1 MNSKVYYKIRIL
13 CAVLF
18 LCAVGIGA
26 APKFSY
32 SYLDETVKEFE
43 SKNSTSSVVLME
55 IESGKVEYIY
65 RPEIAVS
72 KKLPPGSLVKTF
84 SALTLLKYK
93 DNLGFSPEKKVL
105 CKGRFYPKE
114 NLAPIKSDLNTFHL
128 PQDENGK
135 EYLRCS
141 LAKGHGEMDLRSALV
156 QSCNVYFLTN
166 ASSDPDL
173 FYSKLYEDW
182 SLGKSTR
189 SRLDSYIEPSD
200 TNFTSISPLRKVAA
214 SIGEG
219 GLLLSPLKISQ
230 LYASIWKEGPRLSP
244 YWGPDRKPIRS
255 EDNPYTGKDLRWIV
269 SALSEVPRSGT
280 LKDLN
285 ISENGN
291 VEILGAKTGTGTKFM
306 HKYETHGWTVLS
318 FRKDQKLYVLTV
330 FVDNGSGGNQ
340 AKSLASILLDKIDPK
355 SKNSAI
361 KSGK

>member
-1 MNSKVYYKIRIL
+1 MNSKIYYKIGIL
-13 CAVLF
+13 SAAIL
-18 LCAVGIGA
+18 LCTAEVQA

-32 SYLDETVKEFE
+32 SYLDEAVKEFE
-43 SKNSTSSVVLME
+43 SKNSLSSVVLME
-55 IESGKVEYIY
+55 MGSGKVEYIY
-65 RPEIAVS
+65 RPEMAVS

-93 DNLGFSPEKKVL
+93 DKFGFSPEKKVL
-105 CKGRFYPKE
+105 CKGRFYPSE
-114 NLAPIKSDLNTFHL
+114 NLTPTKSDLNTLHL
-128 PQDENGK
+128 PQDEKGK

-156 QSCNVYFLTN
+156 QSCNVYFLTS

-182 SLGKSTR
+182 SLGKSTK

-200 TNFTSISPLRKVAA
+200 SNFTSISLLRKVVA

-230 LYASIWKEGPRLSP
+230 LYSSIWKEGPRLSP
-244 YWGPDRKPIRS
+244 YWGASQEPIRS
-255 EDNPYTGKDLRWIV
+255 EENPYSGKDLRWISSV
-269 SALSEVPRSGT
+269 LSEVPKTGT
-280 LKDLN
+280 LKDLH
-285 ISENGN
+285 ISEKGN
-291 VEILGAKTGTGTKFM
+291 LEILGGKTGTGTKFM

-318 FRKDQKLYVLTV
+318 FRKDQKSYVLTV
-330 FVDNGSGGNQ
+330 FVENGSGGNQ
-340 AKSLASILLDKIDPK
+340 AKSLAAVLLDKIDSK
-355 SKNSAI
+355 SKDSAI

>member
-1 MNSKVYYKIRIL
+1 MNSKVYYKIEIL
-13 CAVLF
+13 ALVIF
-18 LCAVGIGA
+18 LYAAGASA

-32 SYLDETVKEFE
+32 SYLDEAVKEFE

-55 IESGKVEYIY
+55 IDSGKVDYIY

-72 KKLPPGSLVKTF
+72 KKLPPGSLVKVF

-93 DNLGFSPEKKVL
+93 DRLAFSPEKKVT

-114 NLAPIKSDLNTFHL
+114 NSTPTKSDLNTLHL
-128 PQDENGK
+128 PKDENGK
-135 EYLRCS
+135 EYLRCA
-141 LAKGHGEMDLRSALV
+141 LAKGHGEMDLRSALI
-156 QSCNVYFLTN
+156 QSCNVYFLTSV
-166 ASSDPDL
+166 SSDPDL

-200 TNFTSISPLRKVAA
+200 TNFNSISRLRKVAA

-230 LYASIWKEGPRLSP
+230 LYSSIWKEGPRLSP
-244 YWGPDRKPIRS
+244 YWGASQEPIRS
-255 EDNPYTGKDLRWIV
+255 EENPYSGRDLRWV
-269 SALSEVPRSGT
+269 ASVLSEVPKTGT
-280 LKDLN
+280 LKDLY
-285 ISENGN
+285 IPEKGN
-291 VEILGAKTGTGTKFM
+291 LEMLGGKTGTGTKFM

-318 FRKDQKLYVLTV
+318 FRKDRKLYVLTV

-340 AKSLASILLDKIDPK
+340 AKSLAAILLDKIDSK

>member
-1 MNSKVYYKIRIL
+1 MNSKVYYKIRIISI
-13 CAVLF
+13 
-18 LCAVGIGA
+18 GILLYALQLEA

-32 SYLDETVKEFE
+32 SYLDEAVREFE

-55 IESGKVEYIY
+55 MDSGKVEYIY

-93 DNLGFSPEKKVL
+93 DRLGFSPEKKIL

-114 NLAPIKSDLNTFHL
+114 NITPTKSDLNTLHL

-156 QSCNVYFLTN
+156 QSCNVYFLTS

-173 FYSKLYEDW
+173 FYSKLHEDW

-200 TNFTSISPLRKVAA
+200 INFISISSLRKVSA

-230 LYASIWKEGPRLSP
+230 LYSSIWKEGPRLSP
-244 YWGPDRKPIRS
+244 YWGTNQEPVRS
-255 EDNPYTGKDLRWIV
+255 EENPYNGKDLRWIV
-269 SALSEVPRSGT
+269 STLSEVPKTGT

-285 ISENGN
+285 VSENGN
-291 VEILGAKTGTGTKFM
+291 LEILGGKTGTGTKFM

-318 FRKDQKLYVLTV
+318 FRKDRKSYVLTV

-340 AKSLASILLDKIDPK
+340 AKSLAGILLNKIDSK
-355 SKNSAI
+355 SNDSAI

>member
-1 MNSKVYYKIRIL
+1 MYRKVYYKIEIL
-13 CAVLF
+13 SVLF
-18 LCAVGIGA
+18 LLYGASLEA

-32 SYLDETVKEFE
+32 SHLDEAVKEFE
-43 SKNSTSSVVLME
+43 SKNSASSVVLME
-55 IESGKVEYIY
+55 MDSGKVEYIY
-65 RPEIAVS
+65 RPEIAIS

-93 DNLGFSPEKKVL
+93 DKLGFSPEKKIL

-114 NLAPIKSDLNTFHL
+114 NLTPVKSDLNTFHL

-156 QSCNVYFLTN
+156 QSCNVYFLTS
-166 ASSDPDL
+166 ASSYPDL

-189 SRLDSYIEPSD
+189 SRLDPYIEPSD
-200 TNFTSISPLRKVAA
+200 TNFISISPLRKVAA

-230 LYASIWKEGPRLSP
+230 LYSSIWKEGPRLSP
-244 YWGPDRKPIRS
+244 YWGLGKEPLRS
-255 EDNPYTGKDLRWIV
+255 EENPYAGKDLRWITSV
-269 SALSEVPRSGT
+269 LSEVPKSGT

-285 ISENGN
+285 VPEKGN
-291 VEILGAKTGTGTKFM
+291 LEILGGKTGTGTKFM

-318 FRKDQKLYVLTV
+318 FRKDRKSYVLTV
-330 FVDNGSGGNQ
+330 FVENGSGGNQ

-355 SKNSAI
+355 SKDSAI
-361 KSGK
+361 KSGR

>member
-1 MNSKVYYKIRIL
+1 MNSKIYYKIGIL
-13 CAVLF
+13 SVAVLIF
-18 LCAVGIGA
+18 AAQAEA
-26 APKFSY
+26 APKFIY
-32 SYLDETVKEFE
+32 SHLDEIVKEFE

-55 IESGKVEYIY
+55 IDSGKVEYIY

-72 KKLPPGSLVKTF
+72 KKLSPGSLVKTF
-84 SALTLLKYK
+84 SALTLLKYR
-93 DNLGFSPEKKVL
+93 DRLGFSPEKKVL

-114 NLAPIKSDLNTFHL
+114 NLTPTKSDLNTFHL

-156 QSCNVYFLTN
+156 QSCNVYFLTG

-173 FYSKLYEDW
+173 FYSKLHEDW

-189 SRLDSYIEPSD
+189 ARLDSFLEPSD

-230 LYASIWKEGPRLSP
+230 LYSSIWKEGPRLSP
-244 YWGPDRKPIRS
+244 YWGPGQEPIRS
-255 EDNPYTGKDLRWIV
+255 EENPYAGKDLRWIASV
-269 SALSEVPRSGT
+269 LFEVPKSGT

-285 ISENGN
+285 TPEKGN
-291 VEILGAKTGTGTKFM
+291 LEILGGKTGTGTKFM

-318 FRKDQKLYVLTV
+318 FRKDRKSYVLTV
-330 FVDNGSGGNQ
+330 FVENGSGGNQ
-340 AKSLASILLDKIDPK
+340 AKVLASILLNKIDPK
-355 SKNSAI
+355 SKDSAI
-361 KSGK
+361 KSGR

>member
-1 MNSKVYYKIRIL
+1 MNSRIYYKAGIFFAVIL
-13 CAVLF
+13 
-18 LCAVGIGA
+18 LCTVGIEA

-43 SKNSTSSVVLME
+43 SKNSISSVVLME
-55 IESGKVEYIY
+55 MDSGKVEYIY

-93 DNLGFSPEKKVL
+93 DRLGFSPEKKVL

-114 NLAPIKSDLNTFHL
+114 NLTPTKSDLNTFHL

-156 QSCNVYFLTN
+156 QSCNVYFLTS
-166 ASSDPDL
+166 ASFDPDL
-173 FYSKLYEDW
+173 FYSKLHEDW

-189 SRLDSYIEPSD
+189 SRLDSYLEPSD
-200 TNFTSISPLRKVAA
+200 TNFTSISSLRKVAA

-230 LYASIWKEGPRLSP
+230 LYSSIWKEGPRLSP
-244 YWGPDRKPIRS
+244 YRGISQEPVRS
-255 EDNPYTGKDLRWIV
+255 EENPYSGKDLRWITSV
-269 SALSEVPRSGT
+269 LSEVPKTGT
-280 LKDLN
+280 LKDVYS
-285 ISENGN
+285 SEKGN
-291 VEILGAKTGTGTKFM
+291 LEVLGGKTGTGTKFM

-318 FRKDQKLYVLTV
+318 FRKDRKSYVLTV

-340 AKSLASILLDKIDPK
+340 AKSLAAILLDKID
-355 SKNSAI
+355 SKTKDSAI

>member
-1 MNSKVYYKIRIL
+1 MNSKVYYKIGIL
-13 CAVLF
+13 SIVVL
-18 LCAVGIGA
+18 LCVARLEA

-32 SYLDETVKEFE
+32 SYLDEAVKEFE

-55 IESGKVEYIY
+55 MDSGKIEYIY
-65 RPEIAVS
+65 RPQIAVS

-93 DNLGFSPEKKVL
+93 DSLGFSSEKKVL

-114 NLAPIKSDLNTFHL
+114 NLTPNKSDLNTLHL

-141 LAKGHGEMDLRSALV
+141 LAKGHGEMDLRSALI
-156 QSCNVYFLTN
+156 QSCNVYFLTS
-166 ASSDPDL
+166 ASTNPDL
-173 FYSKLYEDW
+173 FYSKLHEEW

-189 SRLDSYIEPSD
+189 SRLDPYLEPSD
-200 TNFTSISPLRKVAA
+200 TNFISISALRKVAA

-230 LYASIWKEGPRLSP
+230 LYSSIWKEGPRLSP
-244 YWGPDRKPIRS
+244 YWQTNQEPVRS
-255 EDNPYTGKDLRWIV
+255 EENPYSRKDLRWIT
-269 SALSEVPRSGT
+269 SALSEVPQVGT
-280 LKDLN
+280 LKN
-285 ISENGN
+285 MNVPEKGN
-291 VEILGAKTGTGTKFM
+291 LEILGGKTGTGTKYM

-318 FRKDQKLYVLTV
+318 FRKDRKSYVLTV

-340 AKSLASILLDKIDPK
+340 AKSLASILLAKIDPK
-355 SKNSAI
+355 SKDSAI

>member
-1 MNSKVYYKIRIL
+1 MNSKIYYKKGIL
-13 CAVLF
+13 FAVVF
-18 LCAVGIGA
+18 LCVMDLKA

-32 SYLDETVKEFE
+32 SYLDEAIKGFE
-43 SKNSTSSVVLME
+43 SKNSISSVVLME
-55 IESGKVEYIY
+55 MDSGKVEYIY
-65 RPEIAVS
+65 RPEVAIS

-93 DNLGFSPEKKVL
+93 DKLGFSPEKKVT

-114 NLAPIKSDLNTFHL
+114 NFSPTKSDLNTLHL

-141 LAKGHGEMDLRSALV
+141 IAKGHGEMDLRSALV

-166 ASSDPDL
+166 ASYDPDL

-182 SLGKSTR
+182 RLGKSTQ
-189 SRLDSYIEPSD
+189 SRLDSYLEPSD
-200 TNFTSISPLRKVAA
+200 TNFTSTSSLKKVAA

-219 GLLLSPLKISQ
+219 GLLLSPLKVSQ
-230 LYASIWKEGPRLSP
+230 LYSSIWKQGPRLSP
-244 YWGPDRKPIRS
+244 YWGAGKEPVRS
-255 EDNPYTGKDLRWIV
+255 EENPYSGKDLRWITSV
-269 SALSEVPRSGT
+269 LSEVPKTGT
-280 LKDLN
+280 LKNVYILGK
-285 ISENGN
+285 GN
-291 VEILGAKTGTGTKFM
+291 LEILGGKTGTGTKFM

-318 FRKDQKLYVLTV
+318 FRKDRKSYLLTV

-340 AKSLASILLDKIDPK
+340 AKSLAAILLDKIDFK
-355 SKNSAI
+355 SKDSAI